1 MILFESTLILQLD
14 KVLFHT
20 RLVLVSPG
28 NVEIKTNDAGCDDDD
43 DDGDDDDDDDDDD
56 GNDHVNHDD
65 DGDGDDEYDDG
76 DDEYD
81 DDDDDDDDTQAFVGK
96 FCQSFGSCLFL

>member
-43 DDGDDDDDDDDDD
+43 DDDDD

-65 DGDGDDEYDDG
+65 DGDDEYDDG
-76 DDEYD
+76 DDEYDD